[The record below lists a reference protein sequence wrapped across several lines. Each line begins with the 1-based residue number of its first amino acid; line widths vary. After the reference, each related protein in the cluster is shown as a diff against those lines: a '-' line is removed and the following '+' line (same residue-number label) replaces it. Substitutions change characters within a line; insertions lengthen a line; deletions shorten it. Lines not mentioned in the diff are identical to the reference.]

1 MRRNVRN
8 TILGLTAVGML
19 VTAAPAAAADGTA
32 DATAAGQGQ
41 QSCAAKFEA
50 AQRADMESFRDYDAA
65 TFRAGHDPDAV
76 SIFPSGARF
85 AGIDAIMTALTG
97 HFRDREALWSWTE
110 INRRVDGC
118 HTAFIEYN
126 AVYEIPRI
134 GLFQRALTV
143 VTYVYENG
151 RWLSIMDQ
159 GTLLEL
165 RTGPASG

>member
-1 MRRNVRN
+1 MRRNLRN
-8 TILGLTAVGML
+8 TVLGLTALGLL
-19 VTAAPAAAADGTA
+19 VTAAPAAA
-32 DATAAGQGQ
+32 DATAEGQGNQ
-41 QSCAAKFEA
+41 GSHGCAAKFEA

-110 INRRVDGC
+110 LNRRVDGC
-118 HTAFIEYN
+118 RTAFIEYE

-134 GLFQRALTV
+134 GFYQRALTV
-143 VTYVYENG
+143 VTYEYEQG
-151 RWLSIMDQ
+151 RWLGIMDQ
-159 GTLLEL
+159 GTMLEL
-165 RTGPASG
+165 RTGPAAG

>member
-1 MRRNVRN
+1 MRTNVRK
-8 TILGLTAVGML
+8 TVLGLTALGML
-19 VTAAPAAAADGTA
+19 LAAQPAAAADT
-32 DATAAGQGQ
+32 TAAGQDSGHV
-41 QSCAAKFEA
+41 CAAKFEA

-85 AGIDAIMTALTG
+85 AGIDAIMTALTA

-118 HTAFIEYN
+118 QTAFIEYE

-134 GLFQRALTV
+134 GYYQRALTV
-143 VTYVYENG
+143 VTYEYTHG
-151 RWLSIMDQ
+151 QWLGIMDQ
-159 GTLLEL
+159 GTMLEL
-165 RTGPASG
+165 RTAPSTG

>member
-8 TILGLTAVGML
+8 TILGLTALGML
-19 VTAAPAAAADGTA
+19 VAAQPAAAADGTA
-32 DATAAGQGQ
+32 AGPAGGHG
-41 QSCAAKFEA
+41 CAAKFEV

-85 AGIDAIMTALTG
+85 AGIDAIMTALTA

-118 HTAFIEYN
+118 RTAFIEYE
-126 AVYEIPRI
+126 AVYEIPRV
-134 GLFQRALTV
+134 GYFQRALTV
-143 VTYVYENG
+143 VTYVYEHG
-151 RWLSIMDQ
+151 HWLSIMDQ
-159 GTLLEL
+159 GTMLEL
-165 RTGPASG
+165 RTGPAAG